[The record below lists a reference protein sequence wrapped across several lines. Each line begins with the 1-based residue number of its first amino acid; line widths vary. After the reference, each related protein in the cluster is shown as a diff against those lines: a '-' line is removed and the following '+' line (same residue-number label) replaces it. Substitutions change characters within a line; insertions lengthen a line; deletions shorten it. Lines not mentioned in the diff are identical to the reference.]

1 MAFLIILSLLILTFL
16 WGCYS
21 LSKFGIILFE
31 FTRKLFLT
39 ILFCQNLC
47 FCLLNILFSWVIL
60 NHFSLNFDLIFCF
73 FCFEYNYFPYF
84 FLEFISIFSFD
95 WVFVLWIQRLNYFF
109 YSLNAFL
116 LNFYRLFINLQFLQ
130 FDYRKPK
137 IFHDFNTDTY
147 ELKT

>member
-109 YSLNAFL
+109 
-116 LNFYRLFINLQFLQ
+116 LFIKCIFTELLQIIHKFA
-130 FDYRKPK
+130 

>member
-1 MAFLIILSLLILTFL
+1 MNRVFHDYKSLAFLIILSLLILTFL

-109 YSLNAFL
+109 
-116 LNFYRLFINLQFLQ
+116 LFIKCIFTELLQIIHKFA
-130 FDYRKPK
+130 
-137 IFHDFNTDTY
+137 IFTIR
-147 ELKT
+147 L